1 MHFIKLYFAKLK
13 AFLLSKDV
21 LSFLV
26 FLLLAFAFWFINM
39 LDKERS
45 TELTIPL
52 RYSGMPQQFDIT
64 KSNVKSIK
72 IVVKDKGLNL
82 FAYSDKKLQSL
93 TIDLNR
99 NFNQRGKI
107 VFNND
112 EIRTRLLKYL
122 LPTTSVLEI
131 KPDSLVLIYERL
143 ATKELPVVL
152 HAKIETAQQYMLS
165 DDVLIEPSTVKVY
178 GPKRLLNKLH
188 EIKTEYIELLELDKD
203 KQLVAKLIKPE
214 GIRLSAED
222 VKLSVFAEMF
232 TEKEMLFPVYVI
244 NCPSGLIVRT
254 FPAQV
259 KVKFNVGLTH
269 YKKVSVNDVK
279 LIINYNDIIKNISGK
294 HKIQLES
301 KAGYLSNV
309 RIEND
314 EVEYI
319 IERK

>member
-1 MHFIKLYFAKLK
+1 MHSIKLYFTKLK
-13 AFLLSKDV
+13 TFLISKDV
-21 LSFLV
+21 LSFLA

-39 LDKERS
+39 LDKERT
-45 TELTIPL
+45 TELSIPL

-64 KSNVKSIK
+64 KSNVKFIK

-93 TIDLNR
+93 TINLNR

-107 VFNND
+107 IFNND

-122 LPTTSVLEI
+122 LPTTSILNVY
-131 KPDSLVLIYERL
+131 PDSLVLIYERL
-143 ATKELPVVL
+143 ATKELPIKL
-152 HAKIETAQQYMLS
+152 NANIQTAQQYILS
-165 DDVLIEPSTVKVY
+165 DNILLEPSTVVVY
-178 GPKRLLNKLH
+178 GPQRLISKLN
-188 EIKTEYIELLELDKD
+188 EIKTESIELLDLDKD
-203 KQLVAKLIKPE
+203 VQLIVKLSKPH
-214 GIRLSAED
+214 GVRLSSDD
-222 VKLSVFAEMF
+222 VKVSVFAEMF
-232 TEKEMLFPVYVI
+232 TEKEMLFPVQVI
-244 NCPSGLIVRT
+244 NCPSDLIVRT

-294 HKIQLES
+294 HKIQLET

>member
-269 YKKVSVNDVK
+269 YKMVSVNDVK

>member
-1 MHFIKLYFAKLK
+1 MHFIKLYFTKLK
-13 AFLLSKDV
+13 AFFLSKDV

-64 KSNVKSIK
+64 KSNVKSIR

-82 FAYSDKKLQSL
+82 FAYSDKKLKSL

-99 NFNQRGKI
+99 SFNKRGKI
-107 VFNND
+107 ILNND

-131 KPDSLVLIYERL
+131 NPDSLVLIYERL

-152 HAKIETAQQYMLS
+152 NSIIETAQQYMLS
-165 DDVLIEPSTVKVY
+165 DDVLIEPTSITVY
-178 GPKRLLNKLH
+178 GPQTVLNKIQ
-188 EIKTEYIELLELDKD
+188 EIKTEYFELLELEKD
-203 KQLVAKLIKPE
+203 KQLVVKLIKPK
-214 GIRLSAED
+214 GVRLSAED
-222 VKLSVFAEMF
+222 VKVSVFAEMF
-232 TEKEMLFPVYVI
+232 TEKELLFPVTVI
-244 NCPSGLIVRT
+244 NCPQELIVRT

-269 YKKVSVNDVK
+269 YKMVSVNDLK
-279 LIINYNDIIKNISGK
+279 LIINYNDIIKNNAGK

-314 EVEYI
+314 EIEYI

>member
-1 MHFIKLYFAKLK
+1 MHFIKLYLAKLK
-13 AFLLSKDV
+13 AFLVSKDV

-72 IVVKDKGLNL
+72 IIVKDKGLNL

-107 VFNND
+107 IFNND
-112 EIRTRLLKYL
+112 EIRTRLIKYL
-122 LPTTSVLEI
+122 LPSTSVIEI
-131 KPDSLVLIYERL
+131 KPDSLVLIYEHL

-165 DDVLIEPSTVKVY
+165 DDVLIEPATVKVY
-178 GPKRLLNKLH
+178 GHKRLLNKLH

-214 GIRLSAED
+214 GIRLSDED

-232 TEKEMLFPVYVI
+232 TEKEMLFPVHVI
-244 NCPSGLIVRT
+244 NCPPELIVRT

-269 YKKVSVNDVK
+269 YKMVTVNDVK
-279 LIINYNDIIKNISGK
+279 LIINYNDIIKNTSGK
-294 HKIQLES
+294 HKIKLES
-301 KAGYLSNV
+301 KVGYLSNV

>member
-1 MHFIKLYFAKLK
+1 MHFIKLYFTKLK
-13 AFLLSKDV
+13 AFFLSKDV

-64 KSNVKSIK
+64 KSNVKSIR

-82 FAYSDKKLQSL
+82 FAYSDKKLKSL

-107 VFNND
+107 ILNND

-131 KPDSLVLIYERL
+131 RPDSLVLIYERL

-152 HAKIETAQQYMLS
+152 NAKIETAQQYMLS
-165 DDVLIEPSTVKVY
+165 DDVLIEPSTVTVY
-178 GPKRLLNKLH
+178 GPSRLLNKLH
-188 EIKTEYIELLELDKD
+188 EIKTEYIEILELDQD

-214 GIRLSAED
+214 GIRFSAED
-222 VKLSVFAEMF
+222 VKMSIYAEMF
-232 TEKEMLFPVYVI
+232 TEKEMLFPIKVI
-244 NCPSGLIVRT
+244 NCPAELIVRT

-269 YKKVSVNDVK
+269 YKMVSVADVK
-279 LIINYNDIIKNISGK
+279 LIINYNDIIKNKAGK

-314 EVEYI
+314 EIEYI